1 MPLSPDYE
9 LLCEIQV
16 PTLIIELV
24 AARSTLM
31 LLKQGQTVKG
41 TLSSW
46 HLLVVMG
53 TALKVNTIIVLVH

>member
-1 MPLSPDYE
+1 MPLSPDDE

-31 LLKQGQTVKG
+31 LLKQGQTVEG
-41 TLSSW
+41 TLCSW

-53 TALKVNTIIVLVH
+53 TAHKVNTIIVMVH